1 MSSLLILVCHA
12 NVLQAADVSILATWY
27 REQGSCNYPVVIII
41 EDMERCSGS
50 VLSDF
55 ILMLRYASAFF
66 SSSHP
71 PLLILSCVIFSVTYF
86 AQNTAIW
93 SKYFIIF
100 LDTKFCSGFVII
112 MG

>member
-1 MSSLLILVCHA
+1 MSSLLILACHA

-27 REQGSCNYPVVIII
+27 REQGRCNYPVVIII

-55 ILMLRYASAFF
+55 ILMLRYVGAFF

-71 PLLILSCVIFSVTYF
+71 PLLILFCVIFSVTYF

-100 LDTKFCSGFVII
+100 LDTKFFSGFVII